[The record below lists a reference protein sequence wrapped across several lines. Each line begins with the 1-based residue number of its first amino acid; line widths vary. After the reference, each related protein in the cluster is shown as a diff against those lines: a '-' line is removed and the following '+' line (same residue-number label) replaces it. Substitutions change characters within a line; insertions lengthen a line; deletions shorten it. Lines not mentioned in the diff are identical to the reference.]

1 MVETHG
7 NRQIQAIPTEW
18 SYVCIR
24 PISNVYNFMLNR
36 EPHTCQPCPHDRKHV
51 EYNFYFWMV
60 SLHAV
65 DSRHT
70 HTHTHSNKLQ

>member
-65 DSRHT
+65 DS
-70 HTHTHSNKLQ
+70 THTHSNKLQ